1 MEAEALSC
9 FRVAQRDGSGR
20 VRLFSMRDNFSMNI
34 IILGGTGFIGRHIC
48 EKLIRA
54 GHRVTVPTR
63 KLENAREIQML
74 PGLQPIVC
82 NVHDAQQL
90 TQAASGHDVLINL
103 VAILH
108 GSEAEFERV
117 HVKLPQ
123 TIVAACKAAGIARVV
138 QMSSLGADGHAPEN
152 APSQYLRSK
161 GRGEQV
167 FAQSGLDVTVL
178 RPSVVF
184 GAGDKLLNVFAS
196 LQQTFP
202 LVPLAGADAQF
213 QPVWVED
220 VAQAVVQVIQP
231 HHYQNSS
238 TLRSKYKGEQPKTFE
253 IAGGAVYTL
262 RQLFELAG
270 RCVGSRRPIIAL
282 PDAVA
287 RLQAFA
293 MEHMPGPTLMS
304 RDNLDSMKSPNIA
317 SGKVPGLRE
326 LGIEPSSIT
335 AIAPAYLKPASKLD
349 QFRKSA
355 SR

>member
-1 MEAEALSC
+1 
-9 FRVAQRDGSGR
+9 
-20 VRLFSMRDNFSMNI
+20 MNI

-48 EKLIRA
+48 EKLIHA

-74 PGLQPIVC
+74 PGLQPMVC

-90 TQAASGHDVLINL
+90 TQVASGHDVLINL

-123 TIVAACKAAGIARVV
+123 TIVAACKAAGIQRVV
-138 QMSSLGADGHAPEN
+138 QMSSLGAAMD

-202 LVPLAGADAQF
+202 LVPLAGAEAQF

-220 VAQAVVQVIQP
+220 VAQAVVQVIQAN
-231 HHYQNSS
+231 HYQNSS
-238 TLRSKYKGEQPKTFE
+238 NLRSKYKGEQPKTFE

-270 RCVGSRRPIIAL
+270 RCVGASRPIIAL